1 MMHNLLLVADPHT
14 EAWAGGDFPAEPL
27 RSLDDVLG
35 AFDRTSSAR
44 SPVVWIADQ
53 ATQVCPLAQHK
64 PRATANHRLL
74 LLNGASQM
82 EREVLSLVF
91 RFVVSPG
98 QGMRLLPAPELKD
111 VLAAPNRGDLFIG
124 GFSSPCDDLVVLYR
138 GTLEPLVVPF
148 SWFQRK
154 PGARLDFQSLGVSD
168 YGQTVTFG
176 DYEVATSNI
185 LYAHDAAYRKRAKQ
199 RELQHDDS
207 FGASVRRLRL
217 AHGLR
222 RGDFADIS
230 EKEIARIERGE
241 IATPHR
247 RTLQTI
253 AARLGVSVEELGT
266 Y

>member
-1 MMHNLLLVADPHT
+1 MKPNLLMIAGPHT

-35 AFDRTSSAR
+35 AWDRTSGAR

-64 PRATANHRLL
+64 PRAGANHRLL
-74 LLNGASQM
+74 LLNGASWM
-82 EREVLSLVF
+82 EREVLNLVF

-111 VLAAPNRGDLFIG
+111 VLAAPDRGDLFIG
-124 GFSSPCDDLVVLYR
+124 GFASPCDDLVVLYR

-148 SWFQRK
+148 AWFQRK
-154 PGARLDFQSLGVSD
+154 PGARIDFQSFGVAD

-176 DYEVATSNI
+176 EYEVAASNL
-185 LYAHDAAYRKRAKQ
+185 LYAHDAAYRKLAKQ

-222 RGDFADIS
+222 RGDFEGIS
-230 EKEIARIERGE
+230 DKEIARIERGE

-247 RTLQTI
+247 RTLETI
-253 AARLGVSVEELGT
+253 AARLGVGVEELGA

>member
-1 MMHNLLLVADPHT
+1 MMHNLLLIADQRT

-35 AFDRTSSAR
+35 AFDRTSGAR

-53 ATQVCPLAQHK
+53 ATQVCSLAQHK
-64 PRATANHRLL
+64 PRSTANHRLL
-74 LLNGASQM
+74 LLNGVSRM

-111 VLAAPNRGDLFIG
+111 VLAAPDRGDLFIG
-124 GFSSPCDDLVVLYR
+124 GFASPCDELVVLYR

-154 PGARLDFQSLGVSD
+154 PGARLDFEALGVAD

-176 DYEVATSNI
+176 DYEAATGNI

-230 EKEIARIERGE
+230 DKEIARIERGE
-241 IATPHR
+241 IANPHR
-247 RTLQTI
+247 RTLETI

>member
-1 MMHNLLLVADPHT
+1 MMPNLLLIADHRT

-35 AFDRTSSAR
+35 AFDRTSGAR

-64 PRATANHRLL
+64 PRASANHRLL
-74 LLNGASQM
+74 LLNGASWV

-98 QGMRLLPAPELKD
+98 QGMRLLPPEELKD
-111 VLAAPNRGDLFIG
+111 VLAAPDRADLVIG
-124 GFSSPCDDLVVLYR
+124 GFASPCDDLVVLYR

-148 SWFQRK
+148 AWFERR
-154 PGARLDFQSLGVSD
+154 PGVRLDFDALGVTD
-168 YGQTVTFG
+168 FGQTVTFG
-176 DYEVATSNI
+176 GHEVSTDSI
-185 LYAHDAAYRKRAKQ
+185 LYAHDAAYRKRARA
-199 RELQHDDS
+199 RELEHDDS
-207 FGASVRRLRL
+207 FGASIRRLRL
-217 AHGLR
+217 SHGLR
-222 RGDFADIS
+222 RGDFPGIS

-241 IATPHR
+241 IGNPHR
-247 RTLQTI
+247 RTLETI
-253 AARLGVSVEELGT
+253 AARLGVEVEGLGT

>member
-1 MMHNLLLVADPHT
+1 MMPNLLLIADQRT
-14 EAWAGGDFPAEPL
+14 EAWAGGDFPAESL

-35 AFDRTSSAR
+35 AFDRTSAAR

-64 PRATANHRLL
+64 PRPSANHRLL
-74 LLNGASQM
+74 LLNGASWV

-98 QGMRLLPAPELKD
+98 QGMRLLSPDELKD
-111 VLAAPNRGDLFIG
+111 VLAAPDRADLIIG
-124 GFSSPCDDLVVLYR
+124 GFASPCDDLVVLYR

-148 SWFQRK
+148 AWFERR
-154 PGARLDFQSLGVSD
+154 PGARLDFEALGVSD
-168 YGQTVTFG
+168 FGQTVTFG
-176 DYEVATSNI
+176 PYEVATDSI
-185 LYAHDAAYRKRAKQ
+185 LYAHDPAYRKRAKQ
-199 RELQHDDS
+199 RELAHDDS

-217 AHGLR
+217 SHGLR
-222 RGDFADIS
+222 RGDFPGIS

-241 IATPHR
+241 IGTPHR
-247 RTLQTI
+247 RTLETI
-253 AARLGVSVEELGT
+253 AARLGVSVDELGT

>member
-1 MMHNLLLVADPHT
+1 MMSNLLMIADQHT
-14 EAWAGGDFPAEPL
+14 EAWAGGDFPAQPL

-35 AFDRTSSAR
+35 AWDRTSGAR
-44 SPVVWIADQ
+44 SPVIWIADQ

-64 PRATANHRLL
+64 PRAGANHRLL
-74 LLNGASQM
+74 LLNGASWV
-82 EREVLSLVF
+82 EREVLNLVF

-98 QGMRLLPAPELKD
+98 EGMRLLPAPELKD
-111 VLAAPNRGDLFIG
+111 VLAADDRASLFIG
-124 GFSSPCDDLVVLYR
+124 GFASPCDDLVVLYR

-148 SWFQRK
+148 SWFERK
-154 PGARLDFQSLGVSD
+154 PGARLDFEAFGVCD

-176 DYEVATSNI
+176 DHEVATDNI
-185 LYAHDAAYRKRAKQ
+185 LYAHDAAYRKLARQ

-207 FGASVRRLRL
+207 FGASLRRLRL

-222 RGDFADIS
+222 RGDFAGLS

-247 RTLQTI
+247 RTLETI
-253 AARLGVSVEELGT
+253 AARLGVGVDELGT

>member
-1 MMHNLLLVADPHT
+1 MKPNLLLIADQAT

-35 AFDRTSSAR
+35 AWDRTSGAR

-64 PRATANHRLL
+64 PRAGANHRLL
-74 LLNGASQM
+74 LLNGASWM
-82 EREVLSLVF
+82 EREVLNLVF

-98 QGMRLLPAPELKD
+98 QGMRLLPAPEIKD
-111 VLAAPNRGDLFIG
+111 VLAAPDRGDLFIG
-124 GFSSPCDDLVVLYR
+124 GFASPCDDLVVLYR

-148 SWFQRK
+148 AWFQRK
-154 PGARLDFQSLGVSD
+154 PGVRIDFESFGVAD

-176 DYEVATSNI
+176 EYEVATSNI
-185 LYAHDAAYRKRAKQ
+185 LYAHDAAYRKLARQ

-222 RGDFADIS
+222 RGDFDGIS

-247 RTLQTI
+247 RTLETI
-253 AARLGVSVEELGT
+253 AERLGVGVGELGS